1 MPLTI
6 KLLLNCSIGYTRIQH
21 ELHVNEEVMFVST
34 MIINDDQSFP
44 CFSVRNWVLNAGET
58 GPRGTAGT
66 KGHRSW
72 AFSGA
77 LH

>member
-1 MPLTI
+1 MPPT
-6 KLLLNCSIGYTRIQH
+6 KMLLLNYSIGYTRIQN
-21 ELHVNEEVMFVST
+21 ELHVSEEVMFVST

-44 CFSVRNWVLNAGET
+44 CFSVHNWVSNAGDT

-66 KGHRSW
+66 EGHRSW